1 MSKRS
6 QTTGLPK
13 ENAKKTLTT
22 ENPAAE
28 GATKDA
34 PKLKHEFHSR
44 HEREAEIQRWVVLGT
59 GIAVAVV
66 VVILAIAF
74 IIDQVITPNQVVAS
88 VEGRNI
94 TVSEFQRRV
103 RFERFIRNNQLIN
116 IYNTYQSFGL
126 PQDQIGQQLQSQEP
140 YATWLRELQVPD
152 QMGLTVINQ
161 MVEDQLIRNVAAER
175 GISVTQDQIDKTIE
189 EFFGFDAEAVL
200 NAEATAEATAEGT
213 AEPTAT
219 PTITP
224 TPYVSPTPSPAP
236 TETPIPSATPTPEL
250 TPTATLTPFP
260 TIPPTATLTGPEQVD
275 QFQQNRDDFFA
286 SIRQQT
292 GLSDSDIKAYFE
304 LQALRDAVQE
314 SVTSEVGTQGI
325 FADARH
331 ILVDTEEEAK
341 DIIDALNA
349 GESFAALAQ
358 AVSKDTSS
366 GQNGGELG
374 WSPITQY
381 VAEFQA
387 AVRDAEIGA
396 IVGPVQTEFG
406 YHIIQVRAREERELT
421 EAQIDSAKTNTF
433 NTWLETLKEEK
444 QALIEQSSI
453 WANYVPS
460 DPPSVFG

>member
-13 ENAKKTLTT
+13 ENLKKAASA
-22 ENPAAE
+22 ENAVE
-28 GATKDA
+28 GAGKDKS
-34 PKLKHEFHSR
+34 KLKHEFHSR

-74 IIDQVITPNQVVAS
+74 VIDQVITPNQVVAS
-88 VEGRNI
+88 VEGRSI

-116 IYNTYQSFGL
+116 IYTTYQSFGM
-126 PQDQIGQQLQSQEP
+126 PADQIGQQLQSQEP

-161 MVEDQLIRNVAAER
+161 MVEDQLIRNAAQER
-175 GISVTQDQIDKTIE
+175 GISVTQEQVDKAIE

-200 NAEATAEATAEGT
+200 SVEATAEATAEGT

-224 TPYVSPTPSPAP
+224 TPYVSPTPSPTP
-236 TETPIPSATPTPEL
+236 TETPIPSATPTPEV
-250 TPTATLTPFP
+250 TATATLTPFP
-260 TIPPTATLTGPEQVD
+260 TVPPTATLTGPEQVD

-286 SIRQQT
+286 EIRLQT
-292 GLSDSDIKAYFE
+292 GLSDADIRSYFE

-314 SVTSEVGTQGI
+314 SVTSEVGTQGV

-349 GESFAALAQ
+349 GESFADLAKT
-358 AVSKDTSS
+358 ASKDTSS

-406 YHIIQVRAREERELT
+406 YHIIQVRARENRELS

-444 QALIEQSSI
+444 QSVIEQSSI

-460 DPPSVFG
+460 DPPSAFG

>member
-13 ENAKKTLTT
+13 ETTRKTTPAENAV
-22 ENPAAE
+22 E
-28 GATKDA
+28 GDA
-34 PKLKHEFHSR
+34 KNTAKLKHEFRSR

-59 GIAVAVV
+59 GIAAAVV
-66 VVILAIAF
+66 VVILAVAF

-88 VEGRNI
+88 VEGRTI

-116 IYNTYQSFGL
+116 IYNTYLSFGI
-126 PQDQIGQQLQSQEP
+126 PADQIGQQLQSQEP

-161 MVEDQLIRNVAAER
+161 MVEDQLIRNAAAER
-175 GISVTQDQIDKTIE
+175 GISVTQEQIDKAIE
-189 EFFGFDAEAVL
+189 DFFGFDSEAALAV
-200 NAEATAEATAEGT
+200 EATAEATAEGT

-219 PTITP
+219 PTSTP
-224 TPYVSPTPSPAP
+224 TPYVSPTPSPTP
-236 TETPIPSATPTPEL
+236 TETPIPTATQTPEQTPTATPTP
-250 TPTATLTPFP
+250 FP
-260 TIPPTATLTGPEQVD
+260 TVPPTATLTGAEQVE
-275 QFQQNRDDFFA
+275 QFQKNRDTFFA

-292 GLSDSDIKAYFE
+292 GLSDSDIRAYFE
-304 LQALRDAVQE
+304 LRALRDAVRE
-314 SVTSEVGTQGI
+314 SVTSEIGTEGV
-325 FADARH
+325 FTDARH
-331 ILVDTEEEAK
+331 ILVDTEAEAK

-366 GQNGGELG
+366 GQKGGELG

-396 IVGPVQTEFG
+396 IVGPVKTEFG
-406 YHIIQVRAREERELT
+406 YHIIQVRARENRDLT
-421 EAQIDSAKTNTF
+421 EAQIDSAKTNLF
-433 NTWLETLKEEK
+433 NTWLENLKEEK
-444 QALIEQSSI
+444 QSQIEQSSI

-460 DPPSVFG
+460 DPPSVFQ